1 MILVEEIR
9 GRLSSDESRRVER
22 VALGWEDRL
31 RSRQRVRTDSGTE
44 LGVKLPT
51 GQPLRED
58 DILFEDAE
66 RVVVVV
72 AIPEDVL
79 VLYAESETEM
89 GRLCYQVGNRHAP
102 ICVQDGRVLTPYDS
116 VLEAYFVKMG
126 VRCEKA
132 NEPFTHDFGAFHSHH
147 H

>member
-9 GRLSSDESRRVER
+9 GRLSADESRRVER

-44 LGVKLPT
+44 LGVALPT
-51 GQPLRED
+51 GHPMRED
-58 DILFEDAE
+58 DILFEDEE
-66 RVVVVV
+66 RVVVVA

-79 VLYAESETEM
+79 VLYAESPLEL

-126 VRCEKA
+126 VRCEKTKEA
-132 NEPFTHDFGAFHSHH
+132 FTHDFGSFHTHH

>member
-9 GRLSSDESRRVER
+9 GSLCADESRRVER

-31 RSRQRVRTDSGTE
+31 RSRQRVCSDSGTE
-44 LGVKLPT
+44 IGVKLPT
-51 GQPLRED
+51 GQPLKED
-58 DILFEDAE
+58 DILFEDEE
-66 RVVVVV
+66 RVVVVA
-72 AIPEDVL
+72 AIPEYVL
-79 VLYAESETEM
+79 VLYADSPLDM

-132 NEPFTHDFGAFHSHH
+132 EEPFTHDFGAFHSHH